1 MIIIESSFWRYMRD
15 YIIAVD
21 NFESVRNEFVYSTGK
36 GAISDSRFTKSNE
49 LDFLGGMYP
58 YSEIVAVV
66 T

>member
-1 MIIIESSFWRYMRD
+1 MRD